1 MQYTKTCGEKI
12 SRLAFGTMRLPL
24 RDDGSIDQEQVNEMT
39 DYAMEHGV
47 NYFDTAYPYHEGK
60 SEIAIGKALAKYP
73 RESYKLA
80 TKFPGHQFMNK
91 YDCDGIF
98 NEQLEKCGVNYFDFY
113 LLHNI
118 YENSFPTYKNTDY
131 GIVDYFVKQKEIGRI
146 KHLGFSTHVRT
157 ENLEEVLDFLG
168 DRTEFCQ
175 IQLNYVDWTLQD
187 AKRKIEILGSRGIPV
202 LVMEPL
208 RGGRLTDLGE
218 ENNAKL
224 KAAREDE
231 SIASWSFRWLMR
243 IPEVATVL
251 SGMSSLEQMKDNI
264 KTFSEGGDLNE
275 EEWNMML
282 DIADTLKKG
291 VPCTACR
298 YCCSGCPMELD
309 IPMLLAGYNDL
320 KFASAMTVKMQMDG
334 TPAEKWPDKCIGC
347 VACAS
352 VCPQHIDIPEV
363 LKEYNEM
370 LHTGPT
376 WAEMC
381 RQREEAAEKMRKHRT
396 EEYRKEKRSKKAE

>member
-1 MQYTKTCGEKI
+1 MQYSSTCGEKI

-24 RDDGSIDQEQVNEMT
+24 RDDGSIDQKQVNKMT

-47 NYFDTAYPYHEGK
+47 NYYDTAYPYHEGK

-73 RESYKLA
+73 RESFKLA
-80 TKFPGHQFMNK
+80 TKFPGHQFMKK

-98 NEQLEKCGVNYFDFY
+98 NEQLAKCGVDHFDFY

-118 YENSFPTYKNTDY
+118 YENSFSTYKNSDY
-131 GIVDYFVKQKEIGRI
+131 GIVDYFVKQKELGRI

-168 DRTEFCQ
+168 DRIEFCQ

-202 LVMEPL
+202 MVMEPL
-208 RGGRLTDLGE
+208 RGGKLTDLGK
-218 ENNAKL
+218 ENNARL
-224 KAAREDE
+224 KAARADE

-251 SGMSSLEQMKDNI
+251 SGMSSLEQMEDNI
-264 KTFSEGGDLNE
+264 KTFSEGSALRE

-291 VPCTACR
+291 VPCTACG
-298 YCCSGCPMELD
+298 YCCSGCPMGLD
-309 IPMLLAGYNDL
+309 IPMLLAGYNDM

-347 VACAS
+347 GACAS

-363 LKEYNEM
+363 LNEYNEM
-370 LHTGPT
+370 LRTGPT

-381 RQREEAAEKMRKHRT
+381 RQREEAAEKMRKHNQR
-396 EEYRKEKRSKKAE
+396 